1 MPVYQS
7 DSSTGVVSS
16 FRDLHEDSQAIPFRT
31 DFGLDG
37 DGYATDDALQN
48 QNIFA
53 YVNDEVH
60 AFIEMLYCENHW
72 MTYHYNPIYMLTYII
87 LYLMIFP
94 GAALHKSLLVCIPIR
109 KIEYPEVR
117 DLRSQGIYTA
127 LGGAL
132 VNIPITAI
140 QYSEADS
147 AGLEKA
153 NALSLA
159 FNLILIAFNITGLIA
174 LSHEHTLTLQA
185 YTVGAS
191 LVALF
196 LVFSTIY
203 QFTEDVEDEST
214 GIVVAEYV
222 LQTVLVL
229 VYAFIAMQCSV
240 IIGEADK
247 VSLTN
252 QKYTKDDIAVATSL
266 IMILGGFLVCY
277 IVLATM

>member
-1 MPVYQS
+1 MPTYQS
-7 DSSTGVVSS
+7 NTTGVVSS
-16 FRDLHEDSQAIPFRT
+16 FRDLHEDSQAISFRQ
-31 DFGLDG
+31 DFDLDA
-37 DGYATDDALQN
+37 DGYATDAALQN

-60 AFIEMLYCENHW
+60 AFIEMLLCENQW
-72 MTYHYNPIYMLTYII
+72 MTYQYNPIYMLIYAI

-109 KIEYPEVR
+109 KVEYPEVR

-132 VNIPITAI
+132 VNIPLTAI
-140 QYSEADS
+140 QYKEADS

-153 NALSLA
+153 NALSFS

-174 LSHEHTLTLQA
+174 LSREHTLTLQA

-203 QFTEDVEDEST
+203 QFTEDVEDEDT
-214 GIVVAEYV
+214 GLVVAEYV

-229 VYAFIAMQCSV
+229 VYAFIAMQCGV
-240 IIGEADK
+240 IMADIDK
-247 VSLTN
+247 ESK
-252 QKYTKDDIAVATSL
+252 QKYTKEDIAMATSL
-266 IMILGGFLVCY
+266 VMILGGFLVCY
-277 IVLATM
+277 TVLATM